1 MYIAGRKR
9 LANFH
14 AADKK
19 TKRNDIDDESYPLF
33 VQSLFGWERG
43 TNFWGIRESLATRKS
58 PSAKCRP
65 ISSGTQKERSEGEIP
80 GQ

>member
-33 VQSLFGWERG
+33 VQSLFGRERG
-43 TNFWGIRESLATRKS
+43 INFWGIRESLAKS

-65 ISSGTQKERSEGEIP
+65 ILSGTQKERSEGEIP